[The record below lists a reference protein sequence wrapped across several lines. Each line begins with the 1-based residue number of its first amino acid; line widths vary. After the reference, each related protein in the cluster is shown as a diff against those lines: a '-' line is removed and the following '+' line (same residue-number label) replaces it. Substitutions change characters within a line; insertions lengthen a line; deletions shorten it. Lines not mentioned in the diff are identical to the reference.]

1 MYIDGHA
8 DATDLGSFVC
18 IEVKMECTYGTK
30 QIRNYVGLS
39 ADIGKLPTYDDLATG
54 SMALCVDT
62 STKYYYESSS
72 QTWYEQQ

>member
-8 DATDLGSFVC
+8 GATDLGSFVC

-39 ADIGKLPTYDDLATG
+39 TDIGKLPTYDDLATG
-54 SMALCVDT
+54 SMAYCADT
-62 STKYYYESSS
+62 GDEYYYVSST
-72 QTWYEQQ
+72 QTWYKK